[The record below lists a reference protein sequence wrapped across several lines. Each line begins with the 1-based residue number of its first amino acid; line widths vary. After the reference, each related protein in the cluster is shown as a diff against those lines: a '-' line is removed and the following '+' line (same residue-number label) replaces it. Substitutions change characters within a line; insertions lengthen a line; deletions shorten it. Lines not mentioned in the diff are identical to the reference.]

1 MHRHIFGNGGMLYSL
16 LYRPLYTALAIATVK
31 ISAFA
36 AFEYRISLAVE
47 QVLFGSFGFQV
58 RGNAPG
64 K

>member
-1 MHRHIFGNGGMLYSL
+1 MLYGM
-16 LYRPLYTALAIATVK
+16 LYRPLYTALAIAAIE

-36 AFEYRISLAVE
+36 AFEYRISLAFE
-47 QVLFGSFGFQV
+47 QVLFRWFGFQV

>member
-16 LYRPLYTALAIATVK
+16 LYRPLYTALAIAAIE

-36 AFEYRISLAVE
+36 AFEYRISLAFE
-47 QVLFGSFGFQV
+47 QLLFRWFGFQV